1 MQLRDYQ
8 MKLLSDIRSAW
19 ADGRQNVCAVL
30 PTGGGKTVAF
40 ATILREH
47 DGLACAIAHRAELV
61 SQMSLTLAKLGVHH
75 RIIAPNDKIRRIV
88 TMQVQYYGRSYLDV
102 NSKIAIASVDTI
114 GRRGLE
120 AWARQ
125 VTLWVVD
132 ECFVAGTVVAGRRI
146 ETLRVGDVV
155 PAFNERTGAFEN
167 RKIVRVFRN
176 PAPEN
181 MVRVLAQSHHVLY
194 CTAGHPFWTRR
205 GWVHAALLTPRD
217 EVFVD
222 GMHDAPDSNR
232 AVSRWK
238 TKDIRSEKRRIFTW
252 SRVDRVEVYQR
263 GHLDEPG
270 LRNDD
275 GFVYN
280 IEVEGLHTY
289 VANGVVVHNCHHV
302 LAGNKWGK
310 AVQAFPNARG
320 LGVTAT
326 PLRADGQ
333 GLGRRNDG
341 VFDALVTGPSQRA
354 LIDEGYLCEYRIFA
368 PKSDVDLADVPL
380 SASTG
385 DYSAT
390 PLRRAIARSCITG
403 DVVQSYL
410 RIALGKL
417 GVTFCTSVQQA
428 NETAAQFR
436 EAGVPAECVSAETQD
451 DVRAETLRRFAERKI
466 LQLVN
471 VDLFGEGFDLPA
483 IEVCSMARPTAS
495 FGLYAQQ
502 FGRALRPMDGKPH
515 ALIIDHVGNVL
526 RHGLPDA
533 PRVWSLDRR
542 EKRAK
547 VAEAEIKVRACT
559 MCSGVYE
566 RIHRACPYCGHV
578 EEPTSRAAPAYVDGD
593 LLELDPAV
601 LARLRGDAARIDDEP
616 KIPYGASPEVR
627 GAILKRHRERQ
638 AAQRDLRHLIAFYG
652 GWNKSLGR
660 DDSEGYRRFFAEFDI
675 DVATAQTLGTR
686 DATALRDRIASVLQD
701 EGIKP

>member
-1 MQLRDYQ
+1 M
-8 MKLLSDIRSAW
+8 
-19 ADGRQNVCAVL
+19 
-30 PTGGGKTVAF
+30 
-40 ATILREH
+40 
-47 DGLACAIAHRAELV
+47 
-61 SQMSLTLAKLGVHH
+61 
-75 RIIAPNDKIRRIV
+75 
-88 TMQVQYYGRSYLDV
+88 
-102 NSKIAIASVDTI
+102 
-114 GRRGLE
+114 
-120 AWARQ
+120 
-125 VTLWVVD
+125 
-132 ECFVAGTVVAGRRI
+132 
-146 ETLRVGDVV
+146 
-155 PAFNERTGAFEN
+155 
-167 RKIVRVFRN
+167 
-176 PAPEN
+176 
-181 MVRVLAQSHHVLY
+181 
-194 CTAGHPFWTRR
+194 
-205 GWVHAALLTPRD
+205 
-217 EVFVD
+217 
-222 GMHDAPDSNR
+222 
-232 AVSRWK
+232 
-238 TKDIRSEKRRIFTW
+238 
-252 SRVDRVEVYQR
+252 DRVEVYQR